1 MPPSPAV
8 VAEKTKAVLTRVCRR
23 LEYSLTLVELG
34 IAMAAFVAMLALSLA
49 DIVGRN
55 FFHATLPGGDLVLR
69 QLVMWVAL
77 PGAVL
82 AVAAQ
87 RHLHLDPAN
96 LAMRPRW
103 QRLAGTPFNLVSSG
117 VCALLASAA
126 WRFWYGEWQ
135 AGGEEALL
143 QTGLGMILPLA
154 FSLLTLHF
162 ILRAVLVRVPE

>member
-1 MPPSPAV
+1 M
-8 VAEKTKAVLTRVCRR
+8 
-23 LEYSLTLVELG
+23 
-34 IAMAAFVAMLALSLA
+34 
-49 DIVGRN
+49 
-55 FFHATLPGGDLVLR
+55 
-69 QLVMWVAL
+69 
-77 PGAVL
+77 
-82 AVAAQ
+82 
-87 RHLHLDPAN
+87 
-96 LAMRPRW
+96 
-103 QRLAGTPFNLVSSG
+103 SSG